1 MEREVQ
7 GGTVVGFVEPEAKAE
22 VKVEK
27 PEAKPKKK
35 K

>member
-7 GGTVVGFVEPEAKAE
+7 GGTVVGFVEPE

>member
-7 GGTVVGFVEPEAKAE
+7 GGTVVGFVEAKAE